1 MYVLS
6 DGLNMSYCA
15 FLFELLLLLLLLL
28 FFFGGGGAQKSPV
41 ILIEYEM
48 VFSIN

>member
-15 FLFELLLLLLLLL
+15 FLFELLLLLLL
-28 FFFGGGGAQKSPV
+28 FFLGGGAQKSPV

>member
-15 FLFELLLLLLLLL
+15 FLFELLL
-28 FFFGGGGAQKSPV
+28 FFWGGAQKSPV